1 MSAIT
6 APTSL
11 SDLIWPNDDV
21 RLGVEA
27 ALVPGTPIAVLFHG
41 DPGTGKTTA
50 AGLLASTAMRRL
62 SPTAS
67 NEEINSSMTTDV
79 RWINYASG
87 YGVDV
92 LESSSEWSKMYAQ
105 NASGRKWLIIDEID
119 NLSPAAQGYL
129 KPLMDDF
136 TKRDVQ
142 FFATTNNLHKISRGV
157 TDRMLTVLMDNI
169 ASDVLISWSSSW
181 ISAQGLPPLSALAL
195 RELVTNARGSVR
207 HVRRDL
213 ELYARKQRLQ
223 GEDATFSRGG
233 D

>member
-11 SDLIWPNDDV
+11 SDLIWPNDDA
-21 RLGVEA
+21 RLGIEA
-27 ALVPGTPIAVLFHG
+27 ALIPGTPIAVLFHG

-62 SPTAS
+62 NPTALD
-67 NEEINSSMTTDV
+67 EEIKSSMTTDV

-92 LESSSEWSKMYAQ
+92 LDSVSEWSKMYPQ

-119 NLSPAAQGYL
+119 NISQAAQGYL

-136 TKRDVQ
+136 TQRDVHLL
-142 FFATTNNLHKISRGV
+142 ATTNYPLKISRGV
-157 TDRMLTVLMDNI
+157 IDRMMTIHMDNI
-169 ASDVLISWSSSW
+169 ASDVLISWSSDW
-181 ISAQGLPPLSALAL
+181 ISAQGLQPMSAVAL

-223 GEDATFSRGG
+223 GEDTTSLGGG